1 MGTAEA
7 KLAINPF
14 LESLVFQKG
23 CSGGS
28 QNEAQGPQTAGSPR
42 ELIRLQI
49 PGPHP
54 TGPQSLGLDPEIC
67 LFHKPSGDSDL
78 PPKYAASCVFDQ
90 IPQKQALKGKG
101 GLLMQGFRRKVL
113 PRKVHRKW
121 GSRRE
126 RKEPG
131 KGVGSEEVLQMWGL
145 QPDPTRAPESSKG
158 LQPPQVFQGSTS

>member
-1 MGTAEA
+1 MRPKGH
-7 KLAINPF
+7 KQQDL
-14 LESLVFQKG
+14 LESSLDCRFL
-23 CSGGS
+23 
-28 QNEAQGPQTAGSPR
+28 GPTLLGHSLWDWTLKSAFFTSPL
-42 ELIRLQI
+42 EIQI
-49 PGPHP
+49 
-54 TGPQSLGLDPEIC
+54 C
-67 LFHKPSGDSDL
+67 